1 MVRIEI
7 EKKIAILNLN
17 RPPVNALN
25 SEMVEQLHQAAIEL
39 REKSFTAGVRAVIIQ
54 SAGKHFCAGADLK
67 ERRLLAQ
74 EKIARTVLKIQ
85 QAFTAMARTPVPG
98 VAAITGSAIGGGL
111 ELALAADLRFAS
123 ENARLGLRETALAI
137 LPGSGGTQ
145 RLSRLIG
152 AAAAIYWIGTA
163 KIFSADEALN
173 WGVLQGIVPG
183 KLLSDH
189 AYNVAAE
196 FAANAPVA
204 VRAAKRAI
212 LQGFEQPLG
221 TALATELEFYKTT
234 IETKDRTEALNAF
247 FEKRKPE
254 FRGE

>member
-1 MVRIEI
+1 MINVNI
-7 EKKIAILNLN
+7 EKSIAILNLN

-25 SEMVEQLHQAAIEL
+25 AAMVDQLHETAIKL
-39 REKSFTAGVRAVIIQ
+39 REKSFSTEVRAVIIQ
-54 SAGKHFCAGADLK
+54 STGKHFCAGADLK
-67 ERRLLAQ
+67 ERRLIP
-74 EKIARTVLKIQ
+74 EKDVGPAVLKIQ
-85 QAFTAMARTPVPG
+85 QAFSAIAAIPVP
-98 VAAITGSAIGGGL
+98 VIAAINGSAIGGGL

-123 ENARLGLRETALAI
+123 QNARLGLRETALGI
-137 LPGSGGTQ
+137 IPGAGGTQ

-152 AAAAIYWIGTA
+152 QAAAIYWVCTA

-173 WGVLQGIVPG
+173 WRVLQGIVPD
-183 KLLSDH
+183 KLLADH
-189 AYNVAAE
+189 AYNVAAD

-212 LQGFEQPLG
+212 LQGFEQPLNI
-221 TALATELEFYKTT
+221 ALATEHEFYKTT
-234 IETKDRTEALNAF
+234 IATHDRKEALAAF